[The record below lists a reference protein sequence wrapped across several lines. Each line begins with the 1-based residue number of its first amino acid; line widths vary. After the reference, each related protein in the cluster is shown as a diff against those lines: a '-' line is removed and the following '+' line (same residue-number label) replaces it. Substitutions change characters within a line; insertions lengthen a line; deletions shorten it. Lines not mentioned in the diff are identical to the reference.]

1 LIEAA
6 GILRREKM
14 RFSLLIVGDGPER
27 AALEELANAEQL
39 NGMVHFTGRLR
50 ADELDAAIARASI
63 AVVPSLGGEVFGL
76 VVAENMLRGLPVVA
90 SDLGAFQEVLGS
102 TGLTF
107 ETSNASAL
115 AAQIRRLLDDPALR
129 ASLGRQARQRAMA
142 LCNLQRMLEAHESVY
157 RDVVPARPA

>member
-1 LIEAA
+1 
-6 GILRREKM
+6 M
-14 RFSLLIVGDGPER
+14 
-27 AALEELANAEQL
+27 
-39 NGMVHFTGRLR
+39 
-50 ADELDAAIARASI
+50 DAAIARASI